1 MYFTFNQANNL
12 ISNVLWLRVKITLA
26 TQEFGIA
33 LQTNHAVCAKPL
45 DHPVICLPD
54 SQERV
59 SIDLETVIY
68 AWKKQTKQ
76 NNKQNKTTNKKEH
89 KNLISLSNRQK

>member
-1 MYFTFNQANNL
+1 MYFLFNQANNL
-12 ISNVLWLRVKITLA
+12 ISHVLWLRVKISLA

-54 SQERV
+54 SQEWF

-68 AWKKQTKQ
+68 AWKKTKQ
-76 NNKQNKTTNKKEH
+76 NKQNKTTNKKEY
-89 KNLISLSNRQK
+89 KNLIGLSNRQK